1 MTTNSFDENL
11 SVLRICDDSNSLFC
25 LKFKVPT
32 YLINNHK
39 VDDLL
44 NEYFHYYFQKNGELN
59 FFILG
64 YHLVQ
69 KNKHTTFYY
78 RSNTI
83 LMITGKMPI

>member
-32 YLINNHK
+32 YLINNNK

-44 NEYFHYYFQKNGELN
+44 NEYFHYYFKKNGELTSS
-59 FFILG
+59 FSDIL
-64 YHLVQ
+64 LF
-69 KNKHTTFYY
+69 KKINE
-78 RSNTI
+78 RLS
-83 LMITGKMPI
+83 ITGRTQF